1 MKFLADMGISPKTV
15 VFLHSLGYDA
25 VHLSEQGL
33 ERLPD
38 PGIVEKARQEERIM
52 LVHDLGFGELVAAS
66 GARLPSV
73 ITFRLRNMHPD
84 RVNGALQSILPQQ
97 GLTQFDS
104 RGKHTVMARK
114 MWVYTP
120 RSGGQKIPERRL
132 YAGAWSTPSTLR
144 RLHRGSTAVLLLH
157 P

>member
-1 MKFLADMGISPKTV
+1 
-15 VFLHSLGYDA
+15 

-38 PGIVEKARQEERIM
+38 PGIVEKARQEGRIV

-84 RVNGALQSILPQQ
+84 RVHGALQNILAQHKEALEQ
-97 GLTQFDS
+97 GAMMSVTE
-104 RGKHTVMARK
+104 
-114 MWVYTP
+114 
-120 RSGGQKIPERRL
+120 GQVRVRRL
-132 YAGAWSTPSTLR
+132 PLSP
-144 RLHRGSTAVLLLH
+144 
-157 P
+157 